1 MKTEHEIPL
10 FSEVVARLGAG
21 AVDTVLA
28 AELAALVE
36 AVALHEKPGTLT
48 VKIAVDTI
56 GMNGSTVTV
65 TVDHTLKPPK
75 SKPSGSVLY
84 VGNAGSLHRDDPYQQ
99 TLPTPKD
106 HS

>member
-1 MKTEHEIPL
+1 MTTPTIPL
-10 FSEVVARLGAG
+10 LSQVLAQLDAG

-36 AVALHEKPGTLT
+36 AVSHHEKPGTLT
-48 VKIAVDTI
+48 VKIAVDTV

-75 SKPSGSVLY
+75 SKPSGSVLF
-84 VGNAGSLHRDDPYQQ
+84 VGDAGSLHRNDPFQQ

-106 HS
+106 NS

>member
-1 MKTEHEIPL
+1 MTTPTIPL
-10 FSEVVARLGAG
+10 LSQVLAQLDAG

-36 AVALHEKPGTLT
+36 AVSHHEKPGTLT
-48 VKIAVDTI
+48 VKIAVDTV

-75 SKPSGSVLY
+75 SKPSGSVLF
-84 VGNAGSLHRDDPYQQ
+84 VGDAGSLHRNDPFQQ